1 MRMNRSSRMYP
12 AESYDVEVWTKGILR
27 VSGKRRVDMT
37 VRVVKDGVEDRE
49 FEIYKT
55 LVEDIKTYLSE
66 KYLTK
71 SKFQPIPDC
80 INIGNGAGAV
90 QENGKEIGD
99 FESRIFM
106 IENKGHM
113 GFKRDLME
121 NHEGLDYEHSVLVI
135 AALGRFHATS
145 HCFIK
150 DSKVT
155 IDEKYPVLKERLPFP
170 NVSKETIQKL
180 SKLFKTYPEYGKYS
194 HLFLGPRNE
203 KIKNLN
209 LECFG
214 VLSHGHFCRENLLFK
229 YKSNLEST
237 FSCCDVIFKDLSRC
251 HYGSCVLDLLQFIF
265 TSIDLEVRHN
275 FMADF
280 VCSVYYDSFA
290 KTASSINSKMTIFSK
305 ENFIKEFDNK
315 IMYGFLFSAEIHTF
329 LHEEAKDNS
338 VDEVSAAQ
346 IDEKYEKYI
355 LALMRDVLQFMESAK
370 ATII

>member
-1 MRMNRSSRMYP
+1 
-12 AESYDVEVWTKGILR
+12 
-27 VSGKRRVDMT
+27 
-37 VRVVKDGVEDRE
+37 
-49 FEIYKT
+49 
-55 LVEDIKTYLSE
+55 
-66 KYLTK
+66 
-71 SKFQPIPDC
+71 
-80 INIGNGAGAV
+80 
-90 QENGKEIGD
+90 
-99 FESRIFM
+99 M

-155 IDEKYPVLKERLPFP
+155 IVEKYPVLKERLPFT

-237 FSCCDVIFKDLSRC
+237 LSCCDVIFKVLSRC

-265 TSIDLEVRHN
+265 TSIDLADRYN

-280 VCSVYYDSFA
+280 VCSVYYDSFD
-290 KTASSINSKMTIFSK
+290 KTVSDISSSIVMFNKK
-305 ENFIKEFDNK
+305 DFIREFDKN
-315 IMYGFLFSAEIHTF
+315 IIYGFLFSLDIHTF
-329 LHEEAKDNS
+329 FYQEDRDISDDEGAAASSYDKHEKK
-338 VDEVSAAQ
+338 V
-346 IDEKYEKYI
+346 
-355 LALMRDVLQFMESAK
+355 LALVTDFLRFKMKTDETMK
-370 ATII
+370 

>member
-1 MRMNRSSRMYP
+1 
-12 AESYDVEVWTKGILR
+12 
-27 VSGKRRVDMT
+27 MT
-37 VRVVKDGVEDRE
+37 VRMVKDGVEDRE
-49 FEIYKT
+49 VEIYKT
-55 LVEDIKTYLSE
+55 LVEDIKAYLA
-66 KYLTK
+66 KKFFTK
-71 SKFQPIPDC
+71 SKFQPIPEC
-80 INIGNGAGAV
+80 IKIGYDAV
-90 QENGKEIGD
+90 EENGGKIQD
-99 FESRIFM
+99 FQSRIFM
-106 IENKGHM
+106 IENKGHS
-113 GFKRDLME
+113 GFKRDLMV
-121 NHEGLDYEHSVLVI
+121 NYEGLDYEHSVLVI
-135 AALGRFHATS
+135 AALGKFHATS
-145 HCFIK
+145 YCFIE
-150 DSKVT
+150 DSKGKVT
-155 IDEKYPVLKERLPFP
+155 ILEKYPVLQERLPFP

-290 KTASSINSKMTIFSK
+290 KTVSSINSNATIFSK
-305 ENFIKEFDNK
+305 ENFIKEFDSK

-329 LHEEAKDNS
+329 LHQEAKDNS
-338 VDEVSAAQ
+338 IDEVSAAQ

-355 LALMRDVLQFMESAK
+355 LALMRDVLQFMESAQ
-370 ATII
+370 ATIT